1 MYRNVLSAACLAAV
15 FAAAPALADLRGPA
29 EMPPPGY
36 QGQQYVDSRGCVFL
50 RAGYGGQVTW
60 VPRVTQDRKQL
71 CGFPGSGG
79 TVETAESAP
88 AAAPAAA
95 PKPAPEPTVV
105 AAAPKAEPKP
115 KVAEG
120 PKVVVVTPKAE
131 TKVAAAPPVVVERP
145 ATPTERAATAP
156 EVVGTAADAGGGD
169 GYRLA
174 CPASTPVAERFEIR
188 GGGSKVMCTTG
199 DGSLDGAN
207 FPVLVAGSTAG
218 HPTGYKAWVAA
229 GADPKAPGA
238 VHGGDIHAGMSAG
251 SGAVHKTTK
260 SAKLPEGVP
269 PKGYK
274 MAWKDDRLNPNRGKQ
289 TVEGF
294 LQMDEIWT
302 RTTPSE
308 LREDFK
314 GKQRPVKVIV
324 RRSDGSTYDRR
335 GVYIT
340 GEDGVERLYL
350 EPDNGPPAA
359 GCGPDLGTTCGT
371 GGGGGGGVIAGQT
384 PAVVAST
391 KSEPKAVVKKAE
403 PAGKT
408 AKAGPTTK
416 AEGQRLLVQ
425 VGTFGV
431 KSNADGAVRRLQGM
445 GFPVAFSKRN
455 GGALTVVFAGPFA
468 SAAEA
473 KAALS
478 AARGAG
484 FGDAVIVQ

>member
-1 MYRNVLSAACLAAV
+1 MFGKVLSAACLAAV
-15 FAAAPALADLRGPA
+15 FGAVPAMADLRGPA
-29 EMPPPGY
+29 ELPPADY
-36 QGQQYVDSRGCVFL
+36 KGQQYVDSRGCVFL

-60 VPRVTQDRKQL
+60 VPRVTQDRQQL
-71 CGFPGSGG
+71 CGFPASGG
-79 TVETAESAP
+79 TVETVE
-88 AAAPAAA
+88 AAPA
-95 PKPAPEPTVV
+95 PKAEVA
-105 AAAPKAEPKP
+105 AAAPKAESASK
-115 KVAEG
+115 AA
-120 PKVVVVTPKAE
+120 PKVVVAETPKAE
-131 TKVAAAPPVVVERP
+131 TRKPVVVAAAPPAVVERP

-156 EVVGTAADAGGGD
+156 EVVGTPADAGGGD

-188 GGGSKVMCTTG
+188 GGGSKVMCTRG

-218 HPTGYKAWVAA
+218 HPIGHDAWVAA
-229 GADPKAPGA
+229 GVDPKAPARVDGGR
-238 VHGGDIHAGMSAG
+238 VYGGTSEGGDG
-251 SGAVHKTTK
+251 VHRATK
-260 SAKLPEGVP
+260 SAKLPDMVP
-269 PKGYK
+269 PEGYK

-289 TVEGF
+289 TVDGF

-308 LREDFK
+308 LREDYK

-324 RRSDGSTYDRR
+324 RRGDGTTYEEEGIIVTR
-335 GVYIT
+335 
-340 GEDGVERLYL
+340 EDGTEKLIY
-350 EPDNGPPAA
+350 
-359 GCGPDLGTTCGT
+359 
-371 GGGGGGGVIAGQT
+371 GGGGGTGSPGVTAAEVT
-384 PAVVAST
+384 LST
-391 KSEPKAVVKKAE
+391 KAEPKAVVKKKPVAKADPVAPVTK
-403 PAGKT
+403 PANGSAT
-408 AKAGPTTK
+408 AKATK
-416 AEGQRLLVQ
+416 SKDAAPKVDGQRLLVQ

-431 KSNADGAVRRLQGM
+431 KSNADGALGRLRGM
-445 GFPVAFSKRN
+445 GLPVAVSTRK

>member
-88 AAAPAAA
+88 AAAPA
-95 PKPAPEPTVV
+95 PKPAPEVTV
-105 AAAPKAEPKP
+105 AAAPPKAEPKP

-131 TKVAAAPPVVVERP
+131 TKVASAPPVVVERP
-145 ATPTERAATAP
+145 ATPTERAATSP
-156 EVVGTAADAGGGD
+156 EVVGTPAGAGGGD

-188 GGGSKVMCTTG
+188 GGGSKVMCTRG

-238 VHGGDIHAGMSAG
+238 VYGGDVHAGMSG
-251 SGAVHKTTK
+251 SGGTVHMTTK

-289 TVEGF
+289 TVDGF

-324 RRSDGSTYDRR
+324 RRGDGSTYEEQ
-335 GVYIT
+335 GVIIT
-340 GEDGVERLYL
+340 RADGSEQLVVGGKAVGAPTGGTTAAGVTVSTKAAPKEVVKQ
-350 EPDNGPPAA
+350 EAPAA
-359 GCGPDLGTTCGT
+359 KATAP
-371 GGGGGGGVIAGQT
+371 V
-384 PAVVAST
+384 T
-391 KSEPKAVVKKAE
+391 KTEKA
-403 PAGKT
+403 
-408 AKAGPTTK
+408 AKAGTATK
-416 AEGQRLLVQ
+416 AAPKVDGQRLLVQ

-431 KSNADGAVRRLQGM
+431 KSNADGAASRLQGM
-445 GFPVAFSKRN
+445 GLPVAFSKRN